1 MSDTI
6 LNIENITKSF
16 PRVIANKKVTFD
28 IKKNAVHAI
37 LGENGAGKSTLVKI
51 LYGLLEP
58 DEGNIKLNNK
68 DFKVNSPAEAR
79 KQGIGMVFQHFSL
92 FDSLSV
98 KENLILGI
106 DEKMS
111 YSDLEN
117 KLENISSRY
126 NLPLDLDAPITA
138 LSAGEKQRVEIV
150 RILLQ
155 DPQILIMDEP
165 TSVLTPQEVESL
177 FVTLNALVK
186 EGRTILYITHKLEE
200 VISICD
206 TVTIMRS
213 GEIIDTSSTAN
224 QTAKTLATKMLGQKL
239 DDLKTNYEHIK
250 DEVNF
255 EVKNISCDFN
265 DPFLTDLKN
274 ISFQVRVGEIYGI
287 AGVAGNGQS
296 ELMDILTGE
305 NINIKSGSITFDNK
319 KIEKYGPQKRRDLSI
334 SFVPENRLGHSAVPE
349 LSLSENILLSQFPK
363 NNFIR
368 NGIILKNNVDDFA
381 NNVINEFKVITP
393 GNDVK
398 ASSLS
403 GGNLQKYVIGREISS
418 KPKILIISHP
428 TWGIDAG
435 AEHSIRESLIELS
448 QNGTSIIVISQ
459 DLDEL
464 IEITHKISV
473 IYDGNLS
480 KPFKTSEIEIEK
492 LGLLMGGKNE

>member
-1 MSDTI
+1 MNDLI
-6 LNIENITKSF
+6 LDIKNISKSF
-16 PRVIANKKVTFD
+16 PRVIANNKVTFG
-28 IKKNAVHAI
+28 IKKNSVHAI
-37 LGENGAGKSTLVKI
+37 LGENGAGKSTFVKI

-58 DEGNIKLNNK
+58 DEGSIEYNK
-68 DFKVNSPAEAR
+68 RPFKINSPAEAR
-79 KQGIGMVFQHFSL
+79 KNGIGMVFQHFSL
-92 FDSLSV
+92 FESLSV
-98 KENLILGI
+98 RENLILGI
-106 DEKMS
+106 DETMS
-111 YSDLEN
+111 YSNLEK
-117 KLENISSRY
+117 KLENISSQY
-126 NLPLDLDAPITA
+126 NLPLDLDAPITS

-206 TVTIMRS
+206 TVTIMRN
-213 GEIIDTSSTAN
+213 GEVIDTSSTSN
-224 QTAKTLATKMLGQKL
+224 FTAKSLATKMLGQKL
-239 DDLKTNYEHIK
+239 DDLKTNYDHIK
-250 DEVNF
+250 NEFNF
-255 EVKNISCDFN
+255 EVNNISCEFN

-274 ISFQVRVGEIYGI
+274 ISFKVRIGEIYGI

-305 NINIKSGSITFDNK
+305 NTNISSGEIIFYKNK
-319 KIEKYGPQKRRDLSI
+319 IQNLGPQKRRDLSI

-363 NNFIR
+363 NNFLK
-368 NGIILKNNVDDFA
+368 NGIILKNNIDDYA
-381 NNVINEFKVITP
+381 NNVINNFNVVTP
-393 GNDVK
+393 GNDAK

-418 KPKILIISHP
+418 NPKLLIISHP

-435 AEHSIRESLIELS
+435 AEHAIRESLIDLA

-464 IEITHKISV
+464 LEITHKISV
-473 IYDGNLS
+473 IYNGKLS
-480 KPFKTSEIEIEK
+480 NAFNTNEVEIEK
-492 LGLLMGGKNE
+492 IGLLMGGKDE